1 MSRARSLVALLL
13 ATTTALGG
21 CDASRKADH
30 DILLNSS
37 RADDLKRQAERP
49 MPAADTSQLRVR
61 DAAFVGAKVAAFDYG
76 DPLPTRL
83 ETANGITL
91 KRAAPMR
98 LPQIAAALTEATRIP
113 FVIAPDEG
121 GVVGGAAGAAP
132 GFQPVGGGAAS
143 AAGPAPGAVGAAYN
157 QADLAPAL
165 AALSGPGSPGA
176 PLGGAGGLIR
186 FADSMPT
193 EMRVDY
199 TGRLSEFLDI
209 VSTHFNMSWQHRNGR
224 VVFSR
229 YITRT
234 FELPALPGA
243 QELEFNLTSGNG
255 NSSSGGGGGAG
266 GVATQGKLDQTA
278 SIKSAVDLWK
288 EIKETLTTI
297 VGPGGRFEISPATG
311 TITVTASP
319 NVVQRVQDYSDV
331 MKKRMSGQ
339 VALSIQVLNVA
350 LEDSDSFDNNIA
362 ALFTGSSKGA
372 FALGRR
378 SPGFNLADPRASTIG
393 NLSSQTPSM
402 GYAILDP
409 TSPFASSQ
417 GAIQALSERGDVSV
431 RTSASL
437 TTVNGS
443 PVPLQVVNKRNFVK
457 GVTNTQGVGISGGA
471 TSTTITTDTVSTGFN
486 LQMIPRIQQDGN
498 ILLQYGM
505 NISELVGKD
514 DGFDTFTS
522 GGSTVQ
528 LPNVNQR
535 NFVQQSIVPN
545 RSTLVLAGFETARS
559 SSNKTGVG
567 DPRNW
572 LLSGGRNARNRREV
586 VVILITPTLLDVG
599 KATQQANALR

>member
-1 MSRARSLVALLL
+1 MSRARSFLALLL
-13 ATTTALGG
+13 ATTTTLGG
-21 CDASRKADH
+21 CDASRQADH

-37 RADDLKRQAERP
+37 RADDLRRQAERP
-49 MPAADTSQLRVR
+49 MPVADTSQLRVR

-83 ETANGITL
+83 EGANGITL

-121 GVVGGAAGAAP
+121 GAVGGPAAAVSGLP
-132 GFQPVGGGAAS
+132 VGVGGGAS

-157 QADLAPAL
+157 QGDLAPAL

-176 PLGGAGGLIR
+176 PLGGGGGGLIR

-229 YITRT
+229 FITRT

-255 NSSSGGGGGAG
+255 NSGGGGGGAG
-266 GVATQGKLDQTA
+266 GVTTQGKLDQTA
-278 SIKSAVDLWK
+278 TIKSAVDIWK
-288 EIKETLTTI
+288 EIKETLSSI

-331 MKKRMSGQ
+331 MRKRMGGQ

-350 LEDSDSFDNNIA
+350 LQDSDSFDNNVA
-362 ALFTGSSKGA
+362 ALFTGSSRGA

-378 SPGFNLADPRASTIG
+378 SPGFSASDPRGSTIG
-393 NLSSQTPSM
+393 NLGSQTPSL

-417 GAIQALSERGDVSV
+417 GAIQALSQRGDVSV
-431 RTSASL
+431 VTSASL

-486 LQMIPRIQQDGN
+486 LQMLPRIQQDGN
-498 ILLQYGM
+498 VLLQYGM
-505 NISELVGKD
+505 NISELIGPD
-514 DGFDTFTS
+514 NGFETFTS

-545 RSTLVLAGFETARS
+545 RSTLVLAGFETNRNA
-559 SSNKTGVG
+559 SNKTGVG

-572 LLSGGRNARNRREV
+572 LLSGGRNATNRREV

>member
-1 MSRARSLVALLL
+1 MTRARSFVALLL

-121 GVVGGAAGAAP
+121 GVVGGAAGAVP
-132 GFQPVGGGAAS
+132 GFQPVVGGAAS

-176 PLGGAGGLIR
+176 PLGGAGGMIR

>member
-1 MSRARSLVALLL
+1 MSRARSFVALLL

-121 GVVGGAAGAAP
+121 SGLGGPAGGAPGLQGAAL
-132 GFQPVGGGAAS
+132 GGGGS

-176 PLGGAGGLIR
+176 PLGGGGGLIR

-193 EMRVDY
+193 EMRIDY

-229 YITRT
+229 FITRT

-255 NSSSGGGGGAG
+255 NSSGGGGGAG

-288 EIKETLTTI
+288 EIKETLTSI
-297 VGPGGRFEISPATG
+297 VGSGGRFEISPATG

-378 SPGFNLADPRASTIG
+378 SPGFNAADPRASTIG
-393 NLSSQTPSM
+393 NLASQTPSM

-572 LLSGGRNARNRREV
+572 LLSGGRSATNRREV

>member
-1 MSRARSLVALLL
+1 MSRARSFVAIAL
-13 ATTTALGG
+13 AATTALGG

-37 RADDLKRQAERP
+37 RADDLKRQADRP
-49 MPAADTSQLRVR
+49 MPAADSSQLRVR
-61 DAAFVGAKVAAFDYG
+61 DSAYVGAKVAAMDYG
-76 DPLPTRL
+76 DPLPTRF
-83 ETANGITL
+83 ESPNGITL
-91 KRAAPMR
+91 KRAAPMK
-98 LPQIAAALTEATRIP
+98 LTQIAAALTEATKVP
-113 FVIAPDEG
+113 FVVAPEEITG
-121 GVVGGAAGAAP
+121 SGAAAVGSVNNAVGAQAN
-132 GFQPVGGGAAS
+132 AAT
-143 AAGPAPGAVGAAYN
+143 AAANGAVGAAYN

-165 AALSGPGSPGA
+165 AALSGPGSAGS
-176 PLGGAGGLIR
+176 PLGGAGPLIR
-186 FADSMPT
+186 FSEATPS

-199 TGRLSEFLDI
+199 TGRLSEFLDL
-209 VSTHFNMSWQHRNGR
+209 VATHFNQSWQHRNGR
-224 VVFSR
+224 IVFSKL
-229 YITRT
+229 ISRT

-278 SIKSAVDLWK
+278 TIKSAIDLWK
-288 EIKETLTTI
+288 EIRETMASI
-297 VGPGGRFEISPATG
+297 VGPYGRFEISPATG
-311 TITVTASP
+311 TITVTAAP
-319 NVVQRVQDYSDV
+319 NVVQRVQDYADI

-350 LEDSDSFDNNIA
+350 LSDSDSFDNNVA

-372 FALGRR
+372 FALGRK
-378 SPGFNLADPRASTIG
+378 SAGFNAADPRASTIG
-393 NLSSQTPSM
+393 NLNSQTPSL

-417 GAIQALSERGDVSV
+417 GAIDALSQRGDVSV
-431 RTSASL
+431 VTSASL

-457 GVTNTQGVGISGGA
+457 SVTNTQGVGISQGA
-471 TSTTITTDTVSTGFN
+471 ASTTIQTDTVSTGFN
-486 LQMIPRIQQDGN
+486 LQMVPRILHDGSL
-498 ILLQYGM
+498 LLQYGM
-505 NISELVGKD
+505 NISELVGSD
-514 DGFDTFTS
+514 NGFDTFTS
-522 GGSTVQ
+522 NGSTVQ

-545 RSTLVLAGFETARS
+545 RSTLVLAGFETSRN

-572 LLSGGRNARNRREV
+572 LLSGGRSATNRREV

>member
-1 MSRARSLVALLL
+1 MSRARSFVALAL
-13 ATTTALGG
+13 AATTALGG

-37 RADDLKRQAERP
+37 RADDLKRQADRP
-49 MPAADTSQLRVR
+49 MPAADSSQLRVR
-61 DAAFVGAKVAAFDYG
+61 ETAYVGAKVAAMDYG
-76 DPLPTRL
+76 DPLPSRF
-83 ETANGITL
+83 ESANGITL

-98 LPQIAAALTEATRIP
+98 LAQIAAALTEATRIP
-113 FVIAPDEG
+113 FVVAPEEATG
-121 GVVGGAAGAAP
+121 PGAAA
-132 GFQPVGGGAAS
+132 VG
-143 AAGPAPGAVGAAYN
+143 AAGPAVAQGGGGAGGPAPGLVGAAYN

-176 PLGGAGGLIR
+176 PLGGAGALIR
-186 FADSMPT
+186 FSEAVPS

-209 VSTHFNMSWQHRNGR
+209 VSTHFNQSWQHRNGR
-224 VVFSR
+224 IVFSR
-229 YITRT
+229 LITRS

-255 NSSSGGGGGAG
+255 NSSTGGGGAG
-266 GVATQGKLDQTA
+266 GQATQGKLDQTA
-278 SIKSAVDLWK
+278 TIKSAVDLWK
-288 EIKETLTTI
+288 EIKETMNSI
-297 VGPGGRFEISPATG
+297 VGPYGRFEISPATG

-319 NVVQRVQDYSDV
+319 NVVQRVQDYAN
-331 MKKRMSGQ
+331 MMTKRMSGQ

-350 LEDSDSFDNNIA
+350 LSDSDSFDNNVA

-378 SPGFNLADPRASTIG
+378 SAGFNAADPRASTIG
-393 NLSSQTPSM
+393 NLNSQTPSL

-417 GAIQALSERGDVSV
+417 GAIDALSQRGDVSV
-431 RTSASL
+431 VTSASL

-457 GVTNTQGVGISGGA
+457 SVTNTQGVGISQGA
-471 TSTTITTDTVSTGFN
+471 ASTTIQTDTVSTGFN
-486 LQMIPRIQQDGN
+486 LQMLPRIQQDGN
-498 ILLQYGM
+498 VLLQYGM
-505 NISELVGKD
+505 NISELVGSD
-514 DGFDTFTS
+514 NGFDTFTS
-522 GGSTVQ
+522 NGSTVQ

-535 NFVQQSIVPN
+535 NFVQQSLVPN
-545 RSTLVLAGFETARS
+545 RSTLVLAGFETARN

-572 LLSGGRNARNRREV
+572 LLSGGRSASNRREV

>member
-1 MSRARSLVALLL
+1 MSRARSFVALLL

-21 CDASRKADH
+21 CDASRQADH

-49 MPAADTSQLRVR
+49 MPAADTSQLRVKE
-61 DAAFVGAKVAAFDYG
+61 AAFVGAKVAAFDYG
-76 DPLPTRL
+76 DPLPSRL
-83 ETANGITL
+83 ETANGVTL

-113 FVIAPDEG
+113 FVVAPDEQLGGPG
-121 GVVGGAAGAAP
+121 GVAAGP
-132 GFQPVGGGAAS
+132 GLQAGGPAS

-186 FADSMPT
+186 FADAMPT

-229 YITRT
+229 LITRT

-255 NSSSGGGGGAG
+255 NSSGGGGAG

-278 SIKSAVDLWK
+278 TIKSAVDIWK
-288 EIKETLTTI
+288 EVKETLTSI
-297 VGPGGRFEISPATG
+297 VGSGGRFEISPATG
-311 TITVTASP
+311 TITVTATP
-319 NVVQRVQDYSDV
+319 NIVQRVQDYSDV
-331 MKKRMSGQ
+331 MRKRMGGQ

-350 LEDSDSFDNNIA
+350 LEDSDSFDNNVA

-378 SPGFNLADPRASTIG
+378 SPGFNAANPRASTIG
-393 NLSSQTPSM
+393 NLGSQTPSL

-431 RTSASL
+431 VTSASL

-486 LQMIPRIQQDGN
+486 LQMLPRIQQDGN
-498 ILLQYGM
+498 VLLQYGM

-545 RSTLVLAGFETARS
+545 RSTLVLAGFETARNA
-559 SSNKTGVG
+559 SNKTGVG

-572 LLSGGRNARNRREV
+572 LLSGGRNASNRREV